1 MIRRRTLHAESFTPN
16 RKKKAR
22 VTDAD
27 APAIAIR
34 ETFTDRPM
42 QRVATLSWNW
52 PKALLHVGR
61 CEAVMYES
69 DKWKARRGDME
80 MYKHVAEGPQ
90 ELYVREGFIQ
100 PYDGHSG
107 IEVVGMTAELSE
119 MPESFAV
126 LADAVGFQ
134 ATLFASDD
142 DGFYLPNRGGA
153 VQVDTPGCKL
163 GGGEHDSGAKF
174 LVIYDNRGVCAL
186 ITGEI
191 LDIEADGI
199 TG

>member
-1 MIRRRTLHAESFTPN
+1 MIRRRVVEGARLTPN
-16 RKKKAR
+16 RRKPS
-22 VTDAD
+22 DAE
-27 APAIAIR
+27 AIAIR

-42 QRVATLSWNW
+42 ERVTSLSWDW
-52 PKALLHVGR
+52 PKSLLHVGR
-61 CEAVMYES
+61 CEAVMYQS
-69 DKWKARRGDME
+69 DKWKERRGDME
-80 MYKHVAEGPQ
+80 DYKHVAEGPQ
-90 ELYVREGFIQ
+90 ELYVRQGFIE
-100 PYDGHSG
+100 PYEGHG
-107 IEVVGMTAELSE
+107 DIEVVGSEAEVVD

-134 ATLFASDD
+134 ATLFAFDGE
-142 DGFYLPNRGGA
+142 GFYLPNRGSI

-163 GGGEHDSGAKF
+163 GGGKHDSGSKF
-174 LVIYDNRGVCAL
+174 LIIYDRSGVCAL